1 MSSNTN
7 TFSPTV
13 LVILDGFGY
22 RQAPENNAIFH
33 AQTPTFDRLWKTGES
48 TLVSGSGLDVGLPA
62 GQMGN
67 SEVGH
72 MSLGSGRI
80 IYQSITR
87 IDKAIEDGTFGTNP
101 AFTNAIDAA
110 VANQSAVHVFGLLS
124 PGGVHSHEEHIFA
137 ALRLARARGAE
148 QIFLHA
154 FLDGRDMPPRSAAAS
169 LSRADDVFKEIG
181 VGKVATVQ
189 GRYFAMDRDKR
200 WSRVEPAYDLL
211 TQGLT
216 EYEYSSTSEALTA
229 AYARDE
235 NDEFVTPSRIG
246 DAVKINDGDSILFMN
261 FRADRAR
268 QLTQAL
274 TEPAFAEFER
284 KHLPEVHFVAT
295 TEYFEGI
302 NASVA
307 FGPDIIEHTLGAVV
321 ASHGLRQARI
331 AETEKYAHVTF
342 FFSGGREATFAGEE
356 RVLIPSSDVATYDL
370 KPEMSAVEVTDA
382 VIHSIENRSHELI
395 IVNFANG
402 DMVGHTGNFEAA
414 VKAVETLDACIAR
427 VEQAVLAADGQA
439 LVTADH
445 GNCEQMH
452 DHDTSQPHT
461 QHTTEPVPLF
471 YIGRQGR
478 QFREAP
484 GVLADIAPTILDL
497 MAIPKPS
504 AMTGESLLSA

>member
-1 MSSNTN
+1 MSFNTN
-7 TFSPTV
+7 AFSPTL

-87 IDKAIEDGTFGTNP
+87 IDKAIEDGTFTANP
-101 AFTNAIDAA
+101 AFINAIDAA
-110 VANQSAVHVFGLLS
+110 VASQSAVHVFGLLS

-137 ALRLARARGAE
+137 ALRMAKARGAE
-148 QIFLHA
+148 RIFLHA
-154 FLDGRDMPPRSAAAS
+154 FLDGRDMPPRSATAS
-169 LSRADDVFKEIG
+169 LANADEVFDEIG

-200 WSRVEPAYDLL
+200 WSRIEPAYDLV
-211 TQGLT
+211 TQGIT
-216 EYEYSSTSEALTA
+216 EYEYASTREALTA
-229 AYARDE
+229 AYARGE

-246 DAVKINDGDSILFMN
+246 DAVRINDGDSILFMN

-274 TEPAFAEFER
+274 TEPEFSEFER
-284 KHLPEVHFVAT
+284 KHVPNAGFVAT

-302 NASVA
+302 NATVA
-307 FGPDIIEHTLGAVV
+307 FEPDLIEDTLGAVV
-321 ASHGLRQARI
+321 ASCGLRQVRI

-342 FFSGGREATFAGEE
+342 FFSGGRESTFKGED
-356 RVLIPSSDVATYDL
+356 RVLIPSPDVATYDL

-382 VIHSIENRSHELI
+382 IIESIEKPFARTHSRQLRQRGYGWSH
-395 IVNFANG
+395 
-402 DMVGHTGNFEAA
+402 
-414 VKAVETLDACIAR
+414 
-427 VEQAVLAADGQA
+427 
-439 LVTADH
+439 
-445 GNCEQMH
+445 
-452 DHDTSQPHT
+452 
-461 QHTTEPVPLF
+461 
-471 YIGRQGR
+471 R
-478 QFREAP
+478 QF
-484 GVLADIAPTILDL
+484 
-497 MAIPKPS
+497 
-504 AMTGESLLSA
+504 

>member
-7 TFSPTV
+7 AFSPTV

-33 AQTPTFDRLWKTGES
+33 ARTPNFDRLWETGES

-87 IDKAIEDGTFGTNP
+87 IDKAIEDGTFASNP
-101 AFTNAIDAA
+101 AFTDAIDAA
-110 VANQSAVHVFGLLS
+110 VATQSAVHVFGLLS

-137 ALRLARARGAE
+137 ALRLAKARGAE

-154 FLDGRDMPPRSAAAS
+154 FLDGRDTPPRSAAAS
-169 LSRADDVFKEIG
+169 LARADDVFAELG
-181 VGKVATVQ
+181 TGKVATVQ

-200 WSRVEPAYDLL
+200 WSRIEPAYDLI
-211 TQGLT
+211 TQGIT
-216 EYEYSSTSEALTA
+216 DYEYACTSDVLAA
-229 AYARDE
+229 AYERDE
-235 NDEFVTPSRIG
+235 NDEFVAPSRIG
-246 DAVKINDGDSILFMN
+246 EAVTINDGDSILFMN

-268 QLTQAL
+268 QLSQAL
-274 TEPAFAEFER
+274 TEPAFSEFER
-284 KHLPEVHFVAT
+284 KHLPKARFVAT

-307 FGPDIIEHTLGAVV
+307 FGPDIIEDTLGAVI

-342 FFSGGREATFAGEE
+342 FFSGGREATFEGEE
-356 RVLIPSSDVATYDL
+356 RVLIPSPDVATYDL
-370 KPEMSAVEVTDA
+370 KPEMSAIEVTDA
-382 VIHSIENRSHELI
+382 IIESIENRSHELI
-395 IVNFANG
+395 VVNFANG

-427 VEQAVLAADGQA
+427 VEEAVLAADGQA

-452 DHDTSQPHT
+452 DHDSEQPHT

-471 YIGRQGR
+471 YIGRQR
-478 QFREAP
+478 RAFREAP

-497 MAIPKPS
+497 MAIPKPN

>member
-189 GRYFAMDRDKR
+189 GL
-200 WSRVEPAYDLL
+200 SLIHISEPTRPY
-211 TQGLT
+211 
-216 EYEYSSTSEALTA
+216 
-229 AYARDE
+229 
-235 NDEFVTPSRIG
+235 
-246 DAVKINDGDSILFMN
+246 
-261 FRADRAR
+261 
-268 QLTQAL
+268 
-274 TEPAFAEFER
+274 
-284 KHLPEVHFVAT
+284 
-295 TEYFEGI
+295 
-302 NASVA
+302 
-307 FGPDIIEHTLGAVV
+307 
-321 ASHGLRQARI
+321 
-331 AETEKYAHVTF
+331 
-342 FFSGGREATFAGEE
+342 
-356 RVLIPSSDVATYDL
+356 
-370 KPEMSAVEVTDA
+370 
-382 VIHSIENRSHELI
+382 
-395 IVNFANG
+395 
-402 DMVGHTGNFEAA
+402 
-414 VKAVETLDACIAR
+414 
-427 VEQAVLAADGQA
+427 
-439 LVTADH
+439 
-445 GNCEQMH
+445 
-452 DHDTSQPHT
+452 
-461 QHTTEPVPLF
+461 
-471 YIGRQGR
+471 
-478 QFREAP
+478 
-484 GVLADIAPTILDL
+484 
-497 MAIPKPS
+497 
-504 AMTGESLLSA
+504 

>member
-87 IDKAIEDGTFGTNP
+87 IDKAIEEGTFETNP

-302 NASVA
+302 NIKSV
-307 FGPDIIEHTLGAVV
+307 DI
-321 ASHGLRQARI
+321 
-331 AETEKYAHVTF
+331 
-342 FFSGGREATFAGEE
+342 
-356 RVLIPSSDVATYDL
+356 
-370 KPEMSAVEVTDA
+370 
-382 VIHSIENRSHELI
+382 HEI
-395 IVNFANG
+395 IKNNFAIRNI
-402 DMVGHTGNFEAA
+402 N
-414 VKAVETLDACIAR
+414 I
-427 VEQAVLAADGQA
+427 
-439 LVTADH
+439 
-445 GNCEQMH
+445 
-452 DHDTSQPHT
+452 
-461 QHTTEPVPLF
+461 
-471 YIGRQGR
+471 I
-478 QFREAP
+478 
-484 GVLADIAPTILDL
+484 
-497 MAIPKPS
+497 
-504 AMTGESLLSA
+504 